1 MNNSSSLSWF
11 RLSLASIFFV
21 VLNACTTVPYTSQEP
36 TIIVESR
43 PAPVIKQ
50 TEVVPEPVQQPS
62 VAPSAPQRLP
72 EAPRNTALISL
83 LDTATA
89 QQQQGDYRAAQTTL
103 QRAQRIA
110 PQDPEVYYKL
120 AATHRDLEDYA
131 LAEQVALKGVSIL
144 QGRPAEL
151 KRFWLLL
158 TEVYSL
164 AGNGQKAKEAQ
175 LKAASY

>member
-1 MNNSSSLSWF
+1 
-11 RLSLASIFFV
+11 
-21 VLNACTTVPYTSQEP
+21 
-36 TIIVESR
+36 
-43 PAPVIKQ
+43 
-50 TEVVPEPVQQPS
+50 VQQPS

-120 AATHRDLEDYA
+120 AATHRNLEDYA
-131 LAEQVALKGVSIL
+131 LAEQVALKGVSIV